1 MSINSCQ
8 SSPLGQGL
16 KDARQCAWTP
26 MPPPGRSRAPQPLF
40 PISLRFISCKN
51 MIWKPFSPVDTQF
64 LSLFWK
70 VVLKLVGAIFYLN
83 NLNSSSKIVW
93 LITWTVFRREKERG
107 DKMPAELGRIDLGDV
122 TPHNIKLLRK
132 VNTVVFPVSY
142 HDKFYKVIKQY
153 LLTVFSK
160 CLSRMC
166 LNLVSWRSWRTSTT
180 LWLGRSVVEWTC
192 KAPAGRFSL
201 QRIQFSWILFDQT
214 PKSRVKFETVNCSS
228 T

>member
-1 MSINSCQ
+1 
-8 SSPLGQGL
+8 
-16 KDARQCAWTP
+16 
-26 MPPPGRSRAPQPLF
+26 
-40 PISLRFISCKN
+40 
-51 MIWKPFSPVDTQF
+51 
-64 LSLFWK
+64 
-70 VVLKLVGAIFYLN
+70 
-83 NLNSSSKIVW
+83 
-93 LITWTVFRREKERG
+93 
-107 DKMPAELGRIDLGDV
+107 MPAELGRIDLGDV

-192 KAPAGRFSL
+192 KAPAGRFL
-201 QRIQFSWILFDQT
+201 QRIQFTWIFLDQT
-214 PKSRVKFETVNCSS
+214 SKTSLIWNCQLQLYIMTLGCLAPYRRLGIGTRMLEHVLNIVKEDGNYTSIFLHVQV
-228 T
+228 